1 MSRARDLADSADKDI
16 AGTLTL
22 DGLSVSGDVAVNTDT
37 LFVDASADK
46 VGIGTSSPDRTLTV
60 NSGGTNGVATFES
73 TDSTAVVWV
82 ADGNSA
88 NTSQVGLGAV
98 TDDMLLYAGGTE
110 RMRIDSSG
118 NLLVGTTTLGLY
130 NQSSET
136 GLTFG
141 SNLQIAR
148 DGGVVQYL
156 NRLTSY
162 GDIVQFRK
170 NGATVG
176 SIGVGGRP
184 WFAMNPSTCN
194 FSVRLDN
201 YNTTNGILA
210 PAVASDTTADGLHD
224 LGYSGGRWKDLY
236 LSGGVYLGGTG
247 SANYLDDYEEGLHT
261 ALLSC
266 STSGTITLSN
276 DALSYTKIGRV
287 VHLQGRLTVSSVSSP
302 TGDIVLSLP
311 FALANTAEDSART
324 VGYIQIQNA
333 TSNLNEFGFYAT
345 ESGSTIPL
353 VVTGG
358 NTSEHSGLS
367 AMAAEFSGDEF
378 ISINLTY
385 ITS

>member
-22 DGLSVSGDVAVNTDT
+22 DGLSVSGDVAVDTDT
-37 LFVDASADK
+37 LFVDASADS
-46 VGIGTSSPDRTLTV
+46 VGIGTSSPSNKLSV
-60 NSGGTNGVATFES
+60 SSGNIGLDNDWSINWGDGSVYLNANATSEYLRVITNHA
-73 TDSTAVVWV
+73 
-82 ADGNSA
+82 
-88 NTSQVGLGAV
+88 
-98 TDDMLLYAGGTE
+98 E

-118 NLLVGTTTLGLY
+118 NLLVGTTDPLAGIGGSTEEGVGI
-130 NQSSET
+130 SS
-136 GLTFG
+136 G
-141 SNLQIAR
+141 SY
-148 DGGVVQYL
+148 GGVIVVSRSNSTPMFI
-156 NRLTSY
+156 NRQNNDGAL
-162 GDIVQFRK
+162 IELRK
-170 NGATVG
+170 DGTTVG
-176 SIGVGGRP
+176 SLQSSAGKLVVSSASVLK
-184 WFAMNPSTCN
+184 FQALSTN
-194 FSVRLDN
+194 ELNLDN
-201 YNTTNGILA
+201 TRLY
-210 PAVASDTTADGLHD
+210 PEADSGLD
-224 LGYSGGRWKDLY
+224 LGLSSNRFKDLY

-247 SANYLDDYEEGLHT
+247 SANHLDDYEVGLHT
-261 ALLSC
+261 ALLTC